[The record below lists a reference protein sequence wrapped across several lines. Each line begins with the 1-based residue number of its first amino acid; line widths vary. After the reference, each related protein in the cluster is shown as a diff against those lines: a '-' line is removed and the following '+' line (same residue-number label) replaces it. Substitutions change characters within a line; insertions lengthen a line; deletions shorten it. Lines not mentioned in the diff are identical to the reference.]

1 MTRAAFLKKNF
12 PPGSGTLKVP
22 RVTVVG
28 GRLMAQYLV
37 AVVIRLNQRRSL
49 NGAEKSTYVP
59 LLFMP
64 AGLTLWEL

>member
-1 MTRAAFLKKNF
+1 
-12 PPGSGTLKVP
+12 
-22 RVTVVG
+22 
-28 GRLMAQYLV
+28 MAQYLV

-59 LLFMP
+59 LLSMP